1 MRMKLKMRFSEFVRR
16 YSNYKYKETGIRHIT
31 ESERKNLI
39 KEFNK
44 ISEKKIDSQK
54 KRVNE
59 GTSEKRM
66 SRYAEMRRGKRS
78 NGKYSEMVGNGRKT
92 GKEIKELREAFEA
105 NFLNNRKPEK
115 FSEMVSSYKD
125 FKEHETGDRSVSYRE
140 IKELR
145 EAFEAN
151 FLKKKRQESKRPE
164 KFSEMVSS
172 YKNYKERKTGN
183 RSVSYAEIKELREAF
198 EANSL
203 NSGRRGQKRITEK
216 KLDSIRKKLHEA
228 SFHVRRANRL
238 LKENDM
244 AGAEMAVDNAAN
256 AVDAVN
262 DMTAGANVPP
272 EVQTQIQSV
281 MAAVE
286 QLANVAGLATQNDMN
301 GNVDANVPP
310 AEGMGVVDEN
320 STMFERAML
329 RRSTLLEEINIPQAK
344 KVAAGVSKYSG
355 KTWKPAAIKYSK
367 TGSLTEDS
375 TQRED
380 EKMVDEL
387 LNEKTFNYK
396 DLFAKGIL
404 G

>member
-16 YSNYKYKETGIRHIT
+16 YSNYKYEETGIRHVT

-66 SRYAEMRRGKRS
+66 SRYAEMRRGNRS
-78 NGKYSEMVGNGRKT
+78 NGRKMS
-92 GKEIKELREAFEA
+92 KEIKELREAFEA
-105 NFLNNRKPEK
+105 NSLNNRKPKK

-125 FKEHETGDRSVSYRE
+125 FKERETGDHSVSYRE

-151 FLKKKRQESKRPE
+151 SLKKKRPVGKRPE

-203 NSGRRGQKRITEK
+203 NKGRLGGQKKITEK
-216 KLDSIRKKLHEA
+216 KLDSIQKKLHEA

-244 AGAEMAVDNAAN
+244 AGAEMAVDNATN

-320 STMFERAML
+320 STMFERAMF

-344 KVAAGVSKYSG
+344 KVASGVSKYSG

-367 TGSLTEDS
+367 TGSLTENN
-375 TQRED
+375 TERED

>member
-1 MRMKLKMRFSEFVRR
+1 MRFSEFVRR
-16 YSNYKYKETGIRHIT
+16 YSNYKYEETGIRHVT

-44 ISEKKIDSQK
+44 ISEKKIDSRK

-66 SRYAEMRRGKRS
+66 SRYTEMRHGNRS
-78 NGKYSEMVGNGRKT
+78 NGRKMSRR
-92 GKEIKELREAFEA
+92 IKELRGAFEA
-105 NFLNNRKPEK
+105 NSLSNRKPEK

-151 FLKKKRQESKRPE
+151 SLNNRKPKGKRPE

-203 NSGRRGQKRITEK
+203 KKKRLGGQKRVTEK
-216 KLDSIRKKLHEA
+216 KLDSIQKKLHEA

-244 AGAEMAVDNAAN
+244 AGAEMAVDNATN

-286 QLANVAGLATQNDMN
+286 QLANIAGLATQNDMN

-320 STMFERAML
+320 STMFERAMF

-344 KVAAGVSKYSG
+344 KIASGVSKYAG

-367 TGSLTEDS
+367 TGSLTE

>member
-1 MRMKLKMRFSEFVRR
+1 MRFSEFVRR
-16 YSNYKYKETGIRHIT
+16 YSNYKYEETGIRHVT

-44 ISEKKIDSQK
+44 ISEKKIDSRK

-59 GTSEKRM
+59 GTSKKRI
-66 SRYAEMRRGKRS
+66 SRYAEMRRGNRS
-78 NGKYSEMVGNGRKT
+78 NGRNMSKG
-92 GKEIKELREAFEA
+92 IKELREAFEA
-105 NFLNNRKPEK
+105 NSLSNRKPEK

-151 FLKKKRQESKRPE
+151 SLKKKRPEGKRPE

-203 NSGRRGQKRITEK
+203 KKKRLGGQKRVTEK
-216 KLDSIRKKLHEA
+216 KLDSIQKKLHEA

-244 AGAEMAVDNAAN
+244 AGAEIAVDNATN

-286 QLANVAGLATQNDMN
+286 QLANIAGLATQNDMN

-320 STMFERAML
+320 STMFERAMF

-344 KVAAGVSKYSG
+344 KIASGVSKYAG

-367 TGSLTEDS
+367 TGSLTE

>member
-1 MRMKLKMRFSEFVRR
+1 MRFSECVRR
-16 YSNYKYKETGIRHIT
+16 YSNYKYEETGIRHVT

-59 GTSEKRM
+59 GTSKKRM
-66 SRYAEMRRGKRS
+66 SRYAEMRHGNRS
-78 NGKYSEMVGNGRKT
+78 NGRKMSR
-92 GKEIKELREAFEA
+92 GIKELREALEA
-105 NFLNNRKPEK
+105 NSLNNRKPK
-115 FSEMVSSYKD
+115 
-125 FKEHETGDRSVSYRE
+125 
-140 IKELR
+140 
-145 EAFEAN
+145 
-151 FLKKKRQESKRPE
+151 SKRPE

-203 NSGRRGQKRITEK
+203 KKKRLGGQKRVTEK
-216 KLDSIRKKLHEA
+216 KLDSIQKKLHEA

-244 AGAEMAVDNAAN
+244 AGAEMAVDNATN

-286 QLANVAGLATQNDMN
+286 QLANIAGLATQNDMN

-320 STMFERAML
+320 STMFERAMF

-344 KVAAGVSKYSG
+344 KVASGVSKYSG

-367 TGSLTEDS
+367 TGSLTE

>member
-16 YSNYKYKETGIRHIT
+16 YSNYKYEETGIRHVT

-59 GTSEKRM
+59 GASEKRM
-66 SRYAEMRRGKRS
+66 SRYAEMRYGNRS
-78 NGKYSEMVGNGRKT
+78 NGRKMSN
-92 GKEIKELREAFEA
+92 EIKELREAFEA
-105 NFLNNRKPEK
+105 NSLNKGRPEK

-151 FLKKKRQESKRPE
+151 SLKKKGPEGKRPE

-203 NSGRRGQKRITEK
+203 NKGRLGGQKKITEK

-244 AGAEMAVDNAAN
+244 AGAEMAVDNAAT

-262 DMTAGANVPP
+262 DMTTGANVPP

-320 STMFERAML
+320 STMFERAMF

-344 KVAAGVSKYSG
+344 KIASGVSKYSG

-367 TGSLTEDS
+367 TGSLTE

>member
-1 MRMKLKMRFSEFVRR
+1 MRFSEFVRR
-16 YSNYKYKETGIRHIT
+16 YSNYKYEETGIRHVT

-54 KRVNE
+54 KRVNK

-66 SRYAEMRRGKRS
+66 SRYAEMRRGNRS
-78 NGKYSEMVGNGRKT
+78 NGRKMS
-92 GKEIKELREAFEA
+92 KRIKELREAFEA
-105 NFLNNRKPEK
+105 N
-115 FSEMVSSYKD
+115 S
-125 FKEHETGDRSVSYRE
+125 
-140 IKELR
+140 
-145 EAFEAN
+145 
-151 FLKKKRQESKRPE
+151 LKKKRPE

-203 NSGRRGQKRITEK
+203 KKKRLGGQKRFTEK
-216 KLDSIRKKLHEA
+216 KLDSIQKKLHEA

-244 AGAEMAVDNAAN
+244 AGAEMAVDNATN

-286 QLANVAGLATQNDMN
+286 QLANIAGLATQNDMN

-310 AEGMGVVDEN
+310 AEGMGVVDDN
-320 STMFERAML
+320 STMFERAMF

-344 KVAAGVSKYSG
+344 KIASGVSKYSG

-367 TGSLTEDS
+367 TGSLTE

>member
-16 YSNYKYKETGIRHIT
+16 YSNYKYEETGIRHVT

-59 GTSEKRM
+59 GTSKKRM
-66 SRYAEMRRGKRS
+66 SRYAEMRRGNRS
-78 NGKYSEMVGNGRKT
+78 NGRKMSK
-92 GKEIKELREAFEA
+92 GIKELRGAFEA
-105 NFLNNRKPEK
+105 NSLSNRK
-115 FSEMVSSYKD
+115 
-125 FKEHETGDRSVSYRE
+125 
-140 IKELR
+140 
-145 EAFEAN
+145 
-151 FLKKKRQESKRPE
+151 PE

-203 NSGRRGQKRITEK
+203 KKKRLGGQKRVTEK
-216 KLDSIRKKLHEA
+216 KLDSIQKKLHEA

-238 LKENDM
+238 LKENDI
-244 AGAEMAVDNAAN
+244 AGAEMAVDNATN

-281 MAAVE
+281 MTAVE
-286 QLANVAGLATQNDMN
+286 QLANIAGLATQNDMN

-320 STMFERAML
+320 STMFERAMF

-344 KVAAGVSKYSG
+344 KVASGVSKYSG

-367 TGSLTEDS
+367 TGSLTE

>member
-1 MRMKLKMRFSEFVRR
+1 MRFSEFVRR
-16 YSNYKYKETGIRHIT
+16 YSNYKYEETGIRHVT

-44 ISEKKIDSQK
+44 ISEKRIDSQK

-66 SRYAEMRRGKRS
+66 SRYAEMRRGNS
-78 NGKYSEMVGNGRKT
+78 S
-92 GKEIKELREAFEA
+92 
-105 NFLNNRKPEK
+105 NRKPKK

-125 FKEHETGDRSVSYRE
+125 FKERETGDRSVSYRE

-151 FLKKKRQESKRPE
+151 SMNKKRPE

-183 RSVSYAEIKELREAF
+183 RNVSYAEIKELREAF

-203 NSGRRGQKRITEK
+203 DKGRLGRQKKITEK

-281 MAAVE
+281 MSAVE

-301 GNVDANVPP
+301 SNVDANIPP

-320 STMFERAML
+320 STMFERAMF
-329 RRSTLLEEINIPQAK
+329 RRSTLLEEINIPQVK
-344 KVAAGVSKYSG
+344 KIASGVSKYAG

-367 TGSLTEDS
+367 TGSLTE
-375 TQRED
+375 TERED

>member
-16 YSNYKYKETGIRHIT
+16 YSNYKYEKTGIRHVT

-78 NGKYSEMVGNGRKT
+78 NGRKM

-105 NFLNNRKPEK
+105 NSLNNRKPKK
-115 FSEMVSSYKD
+115 FSEMVSNYKD
-125 FKEHETGDRSVSYRE
+125 FKERETGDRSVSYRE

-151 FLKKKRQESKRPE
+151 SMKKKRPEGKRPE

-183 RSVSYAEIKELREAF
+183 RSVSYREIKELREAF

>member
-1 MRMKLKMRFSEFVRR
+1 MRFSEFVRR
-16 YSNYKYKETGIRHIT
+16 YSNYKYEETGIRHVT

-66 SRYAEMRRGKRS
+66 SRYAEMRRGNRS
-78 NGKYSEMVGNGRKT
+78 NGRKMS
-92 GKEIKELREAFEA
+92 KRIKELREAFEA
-105 NFLNNRKPEK
+105 NSLKKKRPEK

-151 FLKKKRQESKRPE
+151 SLNNRKPKGKRPE

-203 NSGRRGQKRITEK
+203 KKKRLGGQKRVTEK
-216 KLDSIRKKLHEA
+216 KLDSIQKKLHEA

-244 AGAEMAVDNAAN
+244 AGAEMAVDNATN

-286 QLANVAGLATQNDMN
+286 QLANIAGLATQNDMN

-320 STMFERAML
+320 STMFERAMF

-344 KVAAGVSKYSG
+344 KIASGVSKYSG

-367 TGSLTEDS
+367 TGSLTE

>member
-16 YSNYKYKETGIRHIT
+16 YSNYKYEETGIRHVT

-54 KRVNE
+54 KRVNK

-66 SRYAEMRRGKRS
+66 SRYAEMRRGNRS
-78 NGKYSEMVGNGRKT
+78 NGRKMS
-92 GKEIKELREAFEA
+92 KRIKELREAFEA
-105 NFLNNRKPEK
+105 N
-115 FSEMVSSYKD
+115 S
-125 FKEHETGDRSVSYRE
+125 
-140 IKELR
+140 
-145 EAFEAN
+145 
-151 FLKKKRQESKRPE
+151 LKKKRPE

-203 NSGRRGQKRITEK
+203 KKKRLGGQKRFTEK
-216 KLDSIRKKLHEA
+216 KLDSIQKKLHEA

-244 AGAEMAVDNAAN
+244 AGAEMAVDNATN

-286 QLANVAGLATQNDMN
+286 QLANIAGLATQNDMN

-310 AEGMGVVDEN
+310 AEGMGVVDDN
-320 STMFERAML
+320 STMFERAMF

-344 KVAAGVSKYSG
+344 KIASGVSKYSG

-367 TGSLTEDS
+367 TGSLTE

>member
-1 MRMKLKMRFSEFVRR
+1 
-16 YSNYKYKETGIRHIT
+16 
-31 ESERKNLI
+31 
-39 KEFNK
+39 
-44 ISEKKIDSQK
+44 
-54 KRVNE
+54 
-59 GTSEKRM
+59 
-66 SRYAEMRRGKRS
+66 
-78 NGKYSEMVGNGRKT
+78 
-92 GKEIKELREAFEA
+92 
-105 NFLNNRKPEK
+105 
-115 FSEMVSSYKD
+115 
-125 FKEHETGDRSVSYRE
+125 
-140 IKELR
+140 
-145 EAFEAN
+145 
-151 FLKKKRQESKRPE
+151 
-164 KFSEMVSS
+164 MVSS

-203 NSGRRGQKRITEK
+203 NSGRRGQKRITEG
-216 KLDSIRKKLHEA
+216 KLNSIRKKLHEA

-262 DMTAGANVPP
+262 DMTDGANVPP

-320 STMFERAML
+320 STMFERAMF

-344 KVAAGVSKYSG
+344 KIASGVSKYSG

-367 TGSLTEDS
+367 TGSLTE

>member
-16 YSNYKYKETGIRHIT
+16 YSNYKYEETGIRHVT

-54 KRVNE
+54 RRVNE

-66 SRYAEMRRGKRS
+66 SRYAEMRYGNRS
-78 NGKYSEMVGNGRKT
+78 NGRKMSK
-92 GKEIKELREAFEA
+92 GIKELREAFEA
-105 NFLNNRKPEK
+105 NSLSNRKPEK

-151 FLKKKRQESKRPE
+151 SLNNRKLKGKRPE

-198 EANSL
+198 EANRL
-203 NSGRRGQKRITEK
+203 NKKGQKRVTEK
-216 KLDSIRKKLHEA
+216 KLDSIQKKLHEA

-244 AGAEMAVDNAAN
+244 AGAEIAVDNATN

-286 QLANVAGLATQNDMN
+286 QLANIAGLATQNDMN

-320 STMFERAML
+320 STMFERAMF

-344 KVAAGVSKYSG
+344 KVASGVSKYSG

-367 TGSLTEDS
+367 TGSLTE

>member
-1 MRMKLKMRFSEFVRR
+1 MRMKLKMRFSEFVRK
-16 YSNYKYKETGIRHIT
+16 YSNYKYEKTGIRHVT

-44 ISEKKIDSQK
+44 LSEKKIDSQK
-54 KRVNE
+54 RRVNE

-78 NGKYSEMVGNGRKT
+78 NGRKMS
-92 GKEIKELREAFEA
+92 KEIKELREAFEA
-105 NFLNNRKPEK
+105 NSLSNKKPEK
-115 FSEMVSSYKD
+115 FSEMVSNYKD

-151 FLKKKRQESKRPE
+151 SLKKKRPESKRPE

-203 NSGRRGQKRITEK
+203 NKGRLGGQKKITEK
-216 KLDSIRKKLHEA
+216 KLDSIQKKLHEA

-320 STMFERAML
+320 STMFERAMF

-367 TGSLTEDS
+367 TGSLTE

>member
-16 YSNYKYKETGIRHIT
+16 YSNYKYEETGIRHVT

-59 GTSEKRM
+59 GISEKRM
-66 SRYAEMRRGKRS
+66 SRYAEMRRGNRS
-78 NGKYSEMVGNGRKT
+78 NGRKMS
-92 GKEIKELREAFEA
+92 KRIKELRGAFEA
-105 NFLNNRKPEK
+105 NSLSNRKPEK

-125 FKEHETGDRSVSYRE
+125 FKEHETGDRSVSYKE

-151 FLKKKRQESKRPE
+151 SLNNRKPKGKRPE

-203 NSGRRGQKRITEK
+203 KKKRLGGQKRVTEK
-216 KLDSIRKKLHEA
+216 KLDSIQKKLHEA

-244 AGAEMAVDNAAN
+244 AGAEMAVDNATN

-286 QLANVAGLATQNDMN
+286 QLANIAGLATQNDMN

-320 STMFERAML
+320 STMFERAMF

-344 KVAAGVSKYSG
+344 KIASGVSKYAG
-355 KTWKPAAIKYSK
+355 KTCKPAAIKYSK
-367 TGSLTEDS
+367 TGSLTE

>member
-16 YSNYKYKETGIRHIT
+16 YSNYKYEETGIRHVT

-44 ISEKKIDSQK
+44 ISENRIDSQK

-59 GTSEKRM
+59 GASEKRM
-66 SRYAEMRRGKRS
+66 SRYAEMRRGNGSK
-78 NGKYSEMVGNGRKT
+78 GKYSEMVGNRRKMS
-92 GKEIKELREAFEA
+92 KEIKELREAFEA
-105 NFLNNRKPEK
+105 NSLGNRKPKK

-151 FLKKKRQESKRPE
+151 YSKKKGPEGKRPE

-183 RSVSYAEIKELREAF
+183 RSVSYKEIKELREAF
-198 EANSL
+198 ETNSL
-203 NSGRRGQKRITEK
+203 NKKGQKQITEK
-216 KLDSIRKKLHEA
+216 KLDSIQKKLHEA

-244 AGAEMAVDNAAN
+244 AGAEMAVDNATN

-262 DMTAGANVPP
+262 DMTTGANVPP

-320 STMFERAML
+320 STMFERAMF

-344 KVAAGVSKYSG
+344 KIASGVSKYSG
-355 KTWKPAAIKYSK
+355 KIWKPAAIKYSK
-367 TGSLTEDS
+367 TGSLTE

>member
-1 MRMKLKMRFSEFVRR
+1 MRFSEFVRR
-16 YSNYKYKETGIRHIT
+16 YSNYKYEETGIRHVT

-54 KRVNE
+54 KRVNK

-66 SRYAEMRRGKRS
+66 SRYAEMRRGNRS
-78 NGKYSEMVGNGRKT
+78 NGRKMS
-92 GKEIKELREAFEA
+92 KRIKELREAFEA
-105 NFLNNRKPEK
+105 N
-115 FSEMVSSYKD
+115 S
-125 FKEHETGDRSVSYRE
+125 
-140 IKELR
+140 
-145 EAFEAN
+145 
-151 FLKKKRQESKRPE
+151 LKKKRPE

-203 NSGRRGQKRITEK
+203 KKKRLGGQKRFTEK
-216 KLDSIRKKLHEA
+216 KLDSIQKKLHEA

-244 AGAEMAVDNAAN
+244 AGAEMAVDNATN

-286 QLANVAGLATQNDMN
+286 QLANIAGLATQNDMN

-320 STMFERAML
+320 STMFERAMF

-344 KVAAGVSKYSG
+344 KIASGVSKYSG

-367 TGSLTEDS
+367 TGSLTE

>member
-1 MRMKLKMRFSEFVRR
+1 MRFSEFVRR
-16 YSNYKYKETGIRHIT
+16 YSNYKYEETGIRHVT

-44 ISEKKIDSQK
+44 ISEKKIDSRK

-66 SRYAEMRRGKRS
+66 SRYAEMRRGNRS
-78 NGKYSEMVGNGRKT
+78 NGRKMS
-92 GKEIKELREAFEA
+92 KRIKELREAFEA
-105 NFLNNRKPEK
+105 N
-115 FSEMVSSYKD
+115 S
-125 FKEHETGDRSVSYRE
+125 
-140 IKELR
+140 
-145 EAFEAN
+145 
-151 FLKKKRQESKRPE
+151 LKKKRPE

-203 NSGRRGQKRITEK
+203 NNRKPKGKRPEKFSEMVSSYKNYKERKTGNRSVSYAEIKELREAFEANSLKKKRLGGQKRFTEK
-216 KLDSIRKKLHEA
+216 KLDSIQKKLHEA

-244 AGAEMAVDNAAN
+244 AGAEMAVDNATN

-286 QLANVAGLATQNDMN
+286 QLANIAGLATQNDMN

-310 AEGMGVVDEN
+310 AEGMGVVDDN
-320 STMFERAML
+320 STMFERAMF

-344 KVAAGVSKYSG
+344 KIASGVSKYSG

-367 TGSLTEDS
+367 TGSLTE

>member
-1 MRMKLKMRFSEFVRR
+1 
-16 YSNYKYKETGIRHIT
+16 
-31 ESERKNLI
+31 
-39 KEFNK
+39 
-44 ISEKKIDSQK
+44 
-54 KRVNE
+54 
-59 GTSEKRM
+59 
-66 SRYAEMRRGKRS
+66 MRRGKRS

-92 GKEIKELREAFEA
+92 SKEIKELREAFEA

-151 FLKKKRQESKRPE
+151 SLKKKRPESKRPE

-203 NSGRRGQKRITEK
+203 NKKGQKRITEK

-244 AGAEMAVDNAAN
+244 AGAEMAVDNAAT

-320 STMFERAML
+320 STMFERAMF

-344 KVAAGVSKYSG
+344 KIAAGVSKYSG

-367 TGSLTEDS
+367 TGSLTE